1 MPAKHYHKDVQ
12 VRRLGLDYGP
22 HQKFS
27 YLSDAEY
34 GRRPYQFGWI
44 FRFLGEF
51 ASLTRCKE
59 WWFFWCFI
67 REPYFFRLFL
77 LLVTHQFVGKP
88 GSLSSWVPAILGLT
102 FWSPIR
108 FTFVFFSAFFR
119 LFSPVF
125 SSCLQCQLSSP
136 TLWSSM
142 PMAWLLPSPPT
153 SSFKC
158 DLRSWTQK
166 KRTIQFI
173 PGGCIRVTFLCQEH
187 RNAVLGHRTL
197 QIDDLYQL
205 DVTACDTPVTNVYW

>member
-108 FTFVFFSAFFR
+108 FTFVFF
-119 LFSPVF
+119 LGIF
-125 SSCLQCQLSSP
+125 SSFFAGFFIM
-136 TLWSSM
+136 SSM
-142 PMAWLLPSPPT
+142 SVEQPNTVVIHAHGMVAAK
-153 SSFKC
+153 SSNVI
-158 DLRSWTQK
+158 
-166 KRTIQFI
+166 IQM
-173 PGGCIRVTFLCQEH
+173 
-187 RNAVLGHRTL
+187 
-197 QIDDLYQL
+197 
-205 DVTACDTPVTNVYW
+205 